1 MKAHSTVVPSLVPR
15 ADPYAAWRIL
25 QSLTAGSALASDVPG
40 WLRDHARRHTF
51 RVDRVPFDALEHWYF
66 DRVSGNLRHRSGRF
80 FSVEGLHVEAEGP
93 PGAAPRTWQQ
103 PIIVQPEVGI
113 LGLLVK
119 EFDGVLHFLMQA
131 KMEPGNPNLVQ
142 LSPTVQA
149 TRSNY
154 SRVHAGA
161 EVRYLE
167 YFRSP
172 GHNTVMVDVLQSE
185 QGAWFYRKVNR
196 NMIVET
202 RDDVPLH
209 EDFRWLTLAEIGS
222 LLRHDLL
229 VNMDA
234 RTVLA
239 CAPLANEESTA
250 LHRDADLMSWFVAE
264 RSGHRLVAQLMP
276 LAEVTDW
283 VRDGSAIRHV
293 PDRHFQVVG
302 VKVEAGT
309 REAPR
314 WTQPLLEPLHRG
326 VVAFVMR
333 RFGGVPHLL
342 VTVRVEAGFLNT
354 VELGPTV
361 QCVPKDRDQSGLL
374 RSPFLDL
381 VLHAGPDRVRY
392 SALHSEEGGRFLNAV
407 NRYLIVEADATEAP
421 THPPVHHFW
430 VTPGQLRSL
439 VRHGNYVN
447 MQARSLLAAINSGAV
462 DLEG

>member
-1 MKAHSTVVPSLVPR
+1 MRAHSTVAPSLVPR
-15 ADPYAAWRIL
+15 TDPHAARRIL
-25 QSLTAGSALASDVPG
+25 ESLTARPALAADVPD
-40 WLRDHARRHTF
+40 WLADHARRHTF
-51 RVDRVPFDALEHWYF
+51 RVERVPFEALDHWHFDA
-66 DRVSGNLRHRSGRF
+66 VTGNLRHRSGRF
-80 FSVEGLHVEAEGP
+80 FTVEGLHVEAEGP
-93 PGAAPRTWQQ
+93 PVAAPRTWRQ

-113 LGLLVK
+113 LGILAK

-161 EVRYLE
+161 GVRYLE

-209 EDFRWLTLAEIGS
+209 EDFRWLTLAEIGA
-222 LLRHDLL
+222 LLRRDLV

-239 CAPLANEESTA
+239 CAPLAGDESAA

-264 RSGHRLVAQLMP
+264 RSGHRLVARLIP
-276 LAEVTDW
+276 LADTTDW
-283 VRDGSAIRHV
+283 TRDDTTIRHV
-293 PDRHFQVVG
+293 PDRHFQVVA
-302 VKVEAGT
+302 VRVEAGS

-314 WTQPLLEPLHRG
+314 WTQPLLEPLDRG

-333 RFGGVPHLL
+333 RFSGVPHLL

-361 QCVPKDRDQSGLL
+361 QCVPRDADGSGVL

-381 VLHAGPDRVRY
+381 VLHAPADRIRY
-392 SALHSEEGGRFLNAV
+392 SATHSEEGGRFLNAE

-421 THPPVHHFW
+421 ARPPAHHFW

-462 DLEG
+462 DLQN